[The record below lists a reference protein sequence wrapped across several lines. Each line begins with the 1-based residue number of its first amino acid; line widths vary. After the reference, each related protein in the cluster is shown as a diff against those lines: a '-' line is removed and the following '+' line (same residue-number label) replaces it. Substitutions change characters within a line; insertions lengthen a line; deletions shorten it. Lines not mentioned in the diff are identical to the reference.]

1 MIALATNVAIDNA
14 NNGKG
19 GYLAFEEAW
28 YDINDDATPDKS
40 SVKEEN
46 EKLGAKLA

>member
-1 MIALATNVAIDNA
+1 MIALATNVAIKNA

-28 YDINDDATPDKS
+28 YDLNKDETPDGS
-40 SVKEEN
+40 SVKKEN
-46 EKLGAKLA
+46 EKLGGGLS